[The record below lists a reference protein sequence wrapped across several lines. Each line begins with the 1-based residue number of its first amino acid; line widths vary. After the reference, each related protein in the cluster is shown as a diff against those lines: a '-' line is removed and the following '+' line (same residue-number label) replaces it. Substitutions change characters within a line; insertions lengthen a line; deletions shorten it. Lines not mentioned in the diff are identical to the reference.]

1 MSVRCILSVLI
12 SVLLLSCGAA
22 TSSMEADDMT
32 MPPTAGQPNGA
43 AKKSPEPQPDKK
55 AEEAATYCEHQ
66 VKKSHT
72 APFEVLNKKQIAAC
86 LTALRPQLRTDCAKD
101 AKRQVILKI
110 IIGSD
115 GHVVGAFP
123 VGDGADSAEASCVA
137 EKVKPVTFPVFTGKD
152 QQVIEKYPFDIEP

>member
-1 MSVRCILSVLI
+1 MSVRCILSVLV
-12 SVLLLSCGAA
+12 SVWLMSCGAA
-22 TSSMEADDMT
+22 TSSMDENDMA
-32 MPPTAGQPNGA
+32 MTAAPGQPNGA
-43 AKKSPEPQPDKK
+43 GKKSTEQQPDKK

-72 APFEVLNKKQIAAC
+72 TPFELLNKKQIAAC
-86 LTALRPQLRTDCAKD
+86 LTALRPQLRTDCAKG

-137 EKVKPVTFPVFTGKD
+137 EKVKPVAFPVFTGKE
-152 QQVIEKYPFDIEP
+152 QQIIEKYPFDIEP

>member
-12 SVLLLSCGAA
+12 SVWLVGCGAA
-22 TSSMEADDMT
+22 TSSMETDDMT
-32 MPPTAGQPNGA
+32 MPTAPGQPNGA
-43 AKKSPEPQPDKK
+43 AKKSTEQQPDKK

-72 APFEVLNKKQIAAC
+72 APFELLNKKQIAAC